1 MNTIH
6 STLSIQKRLITSFML
21 IASLFILLFGRLFY
35 LQVFLG
41 KTLQSRAEEQ
51 WTRDLPLSASR
62 GVIRDRNGVELAV
75 SYTSFD
81 VYVRPSNVVNP
92 EAVANALSTIL
103 GVDYDSVLKKASNKK
118 ISEHLIKLS
127 VEQEVVDKIKA
138 TKQKGIYFS
147 ENTKRY
153 YPFGDLLS
161 QVLGYTTIDNIGQA
175 GLELYYDKYLKG
187 IDGYSLV
194 QSDIRGGE
202 LDNTLDSYVSSIAGC
217 DLTLTIDYKIQQ
229 FCEQAAEQIMI
240 DHKPKSASIIV
251 MEVNTGEILAMTNKP
266 SFSLNDIPRDDVSY
280 LNKTSKNLNIVDV
293 YEPGSTFKVLTT
305 AAALEEKVTSLNDGF
320 YDPGYRI
327 VDGQRINC
335 WRLHGHGSQ
344 TMVDGL
350 CNSCN
355 SVFVDLSLRLGE
367 ERMYEY
373 FDKYG
378 FGSLTGVDFA
388 GESAGI
394 VMDRDTAQ
402 KVDLA
407 RMGFGQAI
415 AVTPLQLIRAECS
428 VFNGGILM
436 QPYFVKSISNSYNNY
451 IKEFSPTQVRRTVS
465 QKTSDEINYMMEQV
479 IVKAN
484 AINAFIPGYRVGGK
498 TGTSQKYEDGKINGK
513 YIASFIGSFPADKPE
528 YAILVVV
535 DEPSSGAYYGSIVA
549 TPYAK
554 TVLEGIIDYKQIS
567 PTEDIV
573 EQTSAM
579 ALNIEMPNLIGKTLS
594 QAIYIIEQLGL
605 QYESD
610 GEGGIIKSQYPQAGT
625 MMFKKGIVVLGM

>member
-35 LQVFLG
+35 LQVFFG

-103 GVDYDSVLKKASNKK
+103 GVDYDSVLKKANNKK

-138 TKQKGIYFS
+138 TKQKGICFS

-280 LNKTSKNLNIVDV
+280 LNKTSKNLT
-293 YEPGSTFKVLTT
+293 PPRTT
-305 AAALEEKVTSLNDGF
+305 
-320 YDPGYRI
+320 
-327 VDGQRINC
+327 
-335 WRLHGHGSQ
+335 
-344 TMVDGL
+344 
-350 CNSCN
+350 
-355 SVFVDLSLRLGE
+355 
-367 ERMYEY
+367 
-373 FDKYG
+373 
-378 FGSLTGVDFA
+378 
-388 GESAGI
+388 
-394 VMDRDTAQ
+394 
-402 KVDLA
+402 
-407 RMGFGQAI
+407 
-415 AVTPLQLIRAECS
+415 
-428 VFNGGILM
+428 
-436 QPYFVKSISNSYNNY
+436 
-451 IKEFSPTQVRRTVS
+451 SPS
-465 QKTSDEINYMMEQV
+465 
-479 IVKAN
+479 
-484 AINAFIPGYRVGGK
+484 
-498 TGTSQKYEDGKINGK
+498 
-513 YIASFIGSFPADKPE
+513 
-528 YAILVVV
+528 
-535 DEPSSGAYYGSIVA
+535 
-549 TPYAK
+549 
-554 TVLEGIIDYKQIS
+554 
-567 PTEDIV
+567 
-573 EQTSAM
+573 
-579 ALNIEMPNLIGKTLS
+579 
-594 QAIYIIEQLGL
+594 
-605 QYESD
+605 
-610 GEGGIIKSQYPQAGT
+610 
-625 MMFKKGIVVLGM
+625 